1 MDGPRDYYTKS
12 VRQRKTSYVIIHMW
26 NLKNMQI
33 NLFTEQK
40 KQNHRLENELMVA
53 KGERSGEEM
62 DRSLG
67 LSYIHYCIWNGWSL
81 GICCTAQG
89 TLCSVITYMRK
100 ESEKGYM

>member
-40 KQNHRLENELMVA
+40 KQNHRLENKLMVA
-53 KGERSGEEM
+53 KGER
-62 DRSLG
+62 
-67 LSYIHYCIWNGWSL
+67 
-81 GICCTAQG
+81 
-89 TLCSVITYMRK
+89 
-100 ESEKGYM
+100 